1 MSEMS
6 TGNWNIFIAIYV
18 FASTSNLVKYFRRR
32 YDHGLVRDVN
42 RVLRLKGKCVR
53 INEERRFLR
62 KYFEQHVVPSDIK
75 QRVRKAKPK
84 NAAEIERAFLRD
96 DIG

>member
-18 FASTSNLVKYFRRR
+18 FASTSNLVKYFRRM
-32 YDHGLVRDVN
+32 YDHGLIQDVN

-53 INEERRFLR
+53 INEDRRFLR
-62 KYFEQHVVPSDIK
+62 KCFEQHVVPSDIK
-75 QRVRKAKPK
+75 Q
-84 NAAEIERAFLRD
+84 
-96 DIG
+96 